1 MQFLFTERYL
11 EFRSQMGKKSAVI
24 ETVAVVTPSVL
35 TSGTVLAVVG
45 FLLGY
50 ISSHGILSQLG
61 IFIGRGSLLSLFIV
75 LFVLP
80 GAFVPAGWTCP
91 AHNLTLAF
99 L

>member
-1 MQFLFTERYL
+1 
-11 EFRSQMGKKSAVI
+11 MGKKSAVI

-80 GAFVPAGWTCP
+80 GLLYLLDGLAQRT
-91 AHNLTLAF
+91 TLHLHF
-99 L
+99 YKPSKEGITK